1 MPRKNVMVMF
11 SVSFVALSVL
21 MTKSSLTV
29 PPMEVD
35 AAEMLFTVS
44 VSIYASAQYDPA
56 EPRSYVLFVLGMR
69 SEPIVPLTLSTDV
82 PLPRVMFPFERNEAT
97 VELSALSDETYRFVE
112 VAFVVVAFV
121 NVRSV
126 PESVAMVAVVMFAT
140 VAVNVSMI
148 PVVARAS
155 EEKKF
160 VVVALVTVAFVPS
173 RLSNTALVP
182 RRFVAK
188 KFVDVA
194 LVTVAFVP
202 TNFGKVDPSV
212 VDVAVKYGAVTAPLE
227 VTPPTERDP
236 AVTVPPTV
244 RSFVIVDDAAVSEP
258 VTVALP
264 PTERSPVRVA
274 FSPLSVPLKFELFVS
289 NGVV

>member
-1 MPRKNVMVMF
+1 
-11 SVSFVALSVL
+11 LSAR
-21 MTKSSLTV
+21 S
-29 PPMEVD
+29 D
-35 AAEMLFTVS
+35 AAYM
-44 VSIYASAQYDPA
+44 
-56 EPRSYVLFVLGMR
+56 
-69 SEPIVPLTLSTDV
+69 
-82 PLPRVMFPFERNEAT
+82 
-97 VELSALSDETYRFVE
+97 FVE
-112 VAFVVVAFV
+112 VAFVVVALV

-140 VAVNVSMI
+140 VAVNVSMM

-160 VVVALVTVAFVPS
+160 VVVALVTVAFVPTKPS
-173 RLSNTALVP
+173 STASVP

-202 TNFGKVDPSV
+202 TKFGKVDTSV
-212 VDVAVKYGAVTAPLE
+212 VDVAVKYGAVTTPLE

>member
-1 MPRKNVMVMF
+1 M
-11 SVSFVALSVL
+11 
-21 MTKSSLTV
+21 
-29 PPMEVD
+29 
-35 AAEMLFTVS
+35 
-44 VSIYASAQYDPA
+44 
-56 EPRSYVLFVLGMR
+56 
-69 SEPIVPLTLSTDV
+69 
-82 PLPRVMFPFERNEAT
+82 
-97 VELSALSDETYRFVE
+97 FVE
-112 VAFVVVAFV
+112 VAFVVVALV

-140 VAVNVSMI
+140 VAVNVSMM

-160 VVVALVTVAFVPS
+160 VVVALVTVAFVPTKQS
-173 RLSNTALVP
+173 STASVP

-188 KFVDVA
+188 KFVDVDTSG
-194 LVTVAFVP
+194 V
-202 TNFGKVDPSV
+202 N
-212 VDVAVKYGAVTAPLE
+212 VAVKYGAVTPPLE
-227 VTPPTERDP
+227 VPPPTERDP